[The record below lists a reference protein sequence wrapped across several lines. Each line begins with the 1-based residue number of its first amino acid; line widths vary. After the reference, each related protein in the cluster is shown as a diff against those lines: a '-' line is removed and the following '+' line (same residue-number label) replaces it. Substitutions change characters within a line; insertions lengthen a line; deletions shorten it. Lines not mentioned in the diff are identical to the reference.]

1 MSASE
6 EIDFNLLYGTL
17 LRETENDTIQ
27 EVSSNLYISI
37 SDFIGKLKS
46 EDYDGFEAKVK
57 NELVNLMATMIS
69 LLLKIRLAKAMGSSN
84 NEISNLLEVEKFIVD
99 AKKEMSER
107 QDMIISATLNGK
119 SKLLESISQNH
130 KTETVVV
137 RFLKEMDQIVGSDLK
152 KYGPFK
158 AEDVASIPNENAQA
172 LILQKIA
179 TKIRWQ
185 D

>member
-1 MSASE
+1 MSTSE
-6 EIDFNLLYGTL
+6 EIDINLLYGTL

-37 SDFIGKLKS
+37 SNFIGKLKS

-57 NELVNLMATMIS
+57 NELVKLMTTMTS
-69 LLLKIRLAKAMGSSN
+69 LLLKIRLAKAMESSN
-84 NEISNLLEVEKFIVD
+84 NDILNLLEVEKFIVD